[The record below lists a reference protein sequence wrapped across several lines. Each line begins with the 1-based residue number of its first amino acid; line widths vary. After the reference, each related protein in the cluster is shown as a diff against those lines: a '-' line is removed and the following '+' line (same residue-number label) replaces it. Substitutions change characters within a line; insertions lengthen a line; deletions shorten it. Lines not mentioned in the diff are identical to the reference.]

1 MAYYQKLCHIA
12 RHSISRVHMLL
23 LLLLLIFAT
32 LYNCGM
38 QLAVRQTML
47 IAAAIHESLQAV
59 PVPAFA
65 LW

>member
-23 LLLLLIFAT
+23 LLLLLLLLFTT
-32 LYNCGM
+32 LCNCGM

-59 PVPAFA
+59 PVPA
-65 LW
+65 

>member
-12 RHSISRVHMLL
+12 RHSISRFHMLL
-23 LLLLLIFAT
+23 LLLLLLLFAT

-59 PVPAFA
+59 PVPA
-65 LW
+65 

>member
-12 RHSISRVHMLL
+12 RHSISRIHMLL
-23 LLLLLIFAT
+23 LLFFTT
-32 LYNCGM
+32 LCNCGM

-59 PVPAFA
+59 PVPA
-65 LW
+65 

>member
-23 LLLLLIFAT
+23 LLLLLFAT
-32 LYNCGM
+32 LCNCGM

-59 PVPAFA
+59 PVAA
-65 LW
+65 